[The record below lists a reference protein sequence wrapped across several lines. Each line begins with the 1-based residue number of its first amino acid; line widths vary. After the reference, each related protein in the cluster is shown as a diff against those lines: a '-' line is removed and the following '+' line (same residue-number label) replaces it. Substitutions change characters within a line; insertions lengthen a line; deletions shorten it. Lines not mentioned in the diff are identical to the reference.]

1 MGVSLAQVKARSKAG
16 IATYNYKTGQNY
28 ACVLS
33 RIDLKCNHRETYTW
47 VEWEDWHCCKKVW
60 PGICTKNCRNK
71 KPVSKTG
78 AYYRDICK
86 YSCHDGCYPTPSP
99 TRHPTR
105 SPTRTPTRNP
115 TRKPTRNPTQQP
127 TSSPTQAPTPSPT
140 PSPTPAPTT
149 ITSTATTQTTS
160 TMTSI
165 TNTYTD
171 SRTTITMTTATDTST
186 LTTTTTQTTE
196 TATSVTMTSNT
207 ETETSTTNTQTT
219 KTDTV
224 TTQTATTETA
234 TTATATST
242 LTTTTTTVTTM
253 TTTTTTLPQL
263 PTFNVTFDTQ
273 DLFANGWS
281 TMRNALTALG
291 LDETDFNTM
300 VAEDFIRVQEAD
312 SGAQFKFTDT
322 ANISWPAHVLVWPIN
337 DLNVTNP
344 NVTIIMPGDLES
356 VSGTSGIAAAW
367 VVLSGLSHVANLF
380 A

>member
-1 MGVSLAQVKARSKAG
+1 
-16 IATYNYKTGQNY
+16 
-28 ACVLS
+28 
-33 RIDLKCNHRETYTW
+33 
-47 VEWEDWHCCKKVW
+47 
-60 PGICTKNCRNK
+60 
-71 KPVSKTG
+71 
-78 AYYRDICK
+78 
-86 YSCHDGCYPTPSP
+86 
-99 TRHPTR
+99 
-105 SPTRTPTRNP
+105 
-115 TRKPTRNPTQQP
+115 
-127 TSSPTQAPTPSPT
+127 
-140 PSPTPAPTT
+140 
-149 ITSTATTQTTS
+149 
-160 TMTSI
+160 MTSI

-186 LTTTTTQTTE
+186 LTTTTTQTT
-196 TATSVTMTSNT
+196 
-207 ETETSTTNTQTT
+207 

-224 TTQTATTETA
+224 TTHTATTVTA

-322 ANISWPAHVLVWPIN
+322 ADISWPAHVLVWPIN
-337 DLNVTNP
+337 ELNVTNP

-367 VVLSGLSHVANLF
+367 VVLSGLSYVANLF
-380 A
+380 AYSQL